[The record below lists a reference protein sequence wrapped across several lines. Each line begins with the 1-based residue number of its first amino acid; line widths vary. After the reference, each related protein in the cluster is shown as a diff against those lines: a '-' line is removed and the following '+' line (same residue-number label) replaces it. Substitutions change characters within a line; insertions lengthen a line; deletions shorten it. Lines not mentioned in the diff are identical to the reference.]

1 MQITE
6 IISTAAAAVGFLVT
20 VLSIILSVLKLRDA
34 RKQIKEAKTE
44 EEKAAAKAA
53 IAQANADL
61 SDKATQL
68 VDDAERLWKTY
79 DSTLKASG
87 LKSGPLKKD
96 SVMNKLQ
103 AYAIEK
109 NYTFDSTVWSEKVD
123 NIVKLTK
130 NVNVK

>member
-1 MQITE
+1 MDILK
-6 IISTAAAAVGFLVT
+6 IISIAVAATSFIGA
-20 VLSIILSVLKLRDA
+20 VLSLIMGVLKLRDA
-34 RKQIKEAKTE
+34 RKQLKEAKTE
-44 EEKAAAKAA
+44 EEKAAAEAA

-68 VDDAERLWKTY
+68 VEEEEQLWKTY
-79 DSTLKASG
+79 DAVLKNAG

-96 SVMNKLQ
+96 SAMSKLQ

-109 NYTFDSTVWSEKVD
+109 NYTFDPTVWSEKFD

-130 NVNVK
+130 KVNVK

>member
-6 IISTAAAAVGFLVT
+6 IISTAAAAVGLIVT

-34 RKQIKEAKTE
+34 RKQLKEAKTE
-44 EEKAAAKAA
+44 EEKAAAEAA
-53 IAQANADL
+53 LAQANADL
-61 SDKATQL
+61 SDKVSQL
-68 VDDAERLWKTY
+68 VDEEEQLWKNY
-79 DSTLKASG
+79 DGMLKNAG

-96 SVMNKLQ
+96 SVMSKLQ

-130 NVNVK
+130 SVNVK